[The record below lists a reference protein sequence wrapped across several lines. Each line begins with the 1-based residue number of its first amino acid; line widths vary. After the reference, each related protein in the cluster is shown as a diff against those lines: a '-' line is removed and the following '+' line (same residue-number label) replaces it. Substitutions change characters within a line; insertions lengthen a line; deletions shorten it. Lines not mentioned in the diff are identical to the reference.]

1 MLVYKGKYIEFQ
13 IRKITSRFQLFP
25 LKFSVTMITPQPTYL
40 FKSSSETVFYIG
52 QGSRNY
58 KISTILLLKQD
69 LSNDNNS

>member
-1 MLVYKGKYIEFQ
+1 
-13 IRKITSRFQLFP
+13 
-25 LKFSVTMITPQPTYL
+25 MITPQPTYL

-69 LSNDNNS
+69 LSNDNNSWRGNVDKKNCPRPHA